1 MKVATIFEDG
11 SAGVSNV
18 PNPKSI
24 NNVAVVKVRV
34 APMCTEYKA
43 LLGNKIGNGF
53 GHEAVGEVVEIARPG
68 KVHVGDRVVVQ
79 PGAPCGTCYICLGGD
94 YIHCEYG
101 LQGLPDDF
109 NQNTSTMAQFL
120 NKVDW
125 LLTPIPDNMS
135 YEHAS
140 MACCGLGPTYGAV
153 RKMNVNSYDAVLI
166 TGLGAVG
173 LGGVI
178 NSTYLGAKVIGVDP
192 NPYRAELALDL
203 GASAVFD
210 PNEDGVLDKIKQETD
225 GQRGVDKAMDCSGNS
240 SAHRLMIDAVR
251 RKGEVSFIGEG
262 KDFPL
267 FASADMLRKGI
278 SLHGI
283 WHYNLSDTLNITK
296 VIERNSDKLDKFI
309 THKFP
314 MTQVQKAWELQ
325 ATMNC
330 GKVLLDPW
338 L

>member
-1 MKVATIFEDG
+1 LKVATIFEGG
-11 SAGVSNV
+11 SAGISDV
-18 PNPKSI
+18 PDPKSV
-24 NNVAVVKVRV
+24 NNIAVVKVHV

-43 LLGNKIGNGF
+43 LVGNRTGNGF

-68 KVHVGDRVVVQ
+68 RVQVGDRVVVQ
-79 PGAPCGTCYICLGGD
+79 PGAPCGSCYICLGGD

-101 LQGLPDDF
+101 LQGLPSDF
-109 NQNTSTMAQFL
+109 KPNTSTMAQFL

-135 YEHAS
+135 LDHAS

-153 RKMNVNSYDAVLI
+153 RRMNVNAYDSVLI

-178 NSTYLGAKVIGVDP
+178 NATHLGAKVIGVDP
-192 NPYRAELALDL
+192 NPYRAKLALDL

-210 PNEDGVLDKIKQETD
+210 PDDDDILDKIKQETD
-225 GQRGVDKAMDCSGNS
+225 GHRGVDKAMDCSGS
-240 SAHRLMIDAVR
+240 SDAHRLMIDAVQR
-251 RKGEVSFIGEG
+251 RGEASFIGEG

-267 FASADMLRKGI
+267 FASSDMLRKGI

-283 WHYNLSDTLNITK
+283 WHYNLSDSLNIIK
-296 VIERNSDKLDKFI
+296 VIEQNSHKLDRFI

-314 MTQVQKAWELQ
+314 MSQVQKAWELQ
-325 ATMNC
+325 ATMKC

-338 L
+338 S